1 MVGALW
7 SQSAQSSLV
16 TTVSTATRGADE
28 SRRYI
33 LEKSKVPVHTQQI
46 SFESW
51 RNVHVQSLSMT
62 WHDMTYWHIYYTCF
76 FRHWSE
82 LYYTVQWALTVH
94 LLENTNI
101 PIFMNDNELA
111 MMSCLLCCLDD
122 MCAVCWGQMW
132 VLDRDPGLWLVETNF
147 PAFWLVNTRPR
158 TDYRVEPPHTA
169 LWKIQ
174 RDQEDIHFMS

>member
-16 TTVSTATRGADE
+16 TTVSTGTRGAEMSHADIYSRKVKFLYTLYRFLLNHDE
-28 SRRYI
+28 MCMCSPY
-33 LEKSKVPVHTQQI
+33 Q
-46 SFESW
+46 
-51 RNVHVQSLSMT
+51 
-62 WHDMTYWHIYYTCF
+62 WHDMTWLTDIFTSLSC

-101 PIFMNDNELA
+101 PIFMNDNEPSV
-111 MMSCLLCCLDD
+111 MSCLLCCLDD
-122 MCAVCWGQMW
+122 MCAVCWWQMW
-132 VLDRDPGLWLVETNF
+132 VRDRDPGLWLVETNF

-169 LWKIQ
+169 LWKI
-174 RDQEDIHFMS
+174 